1 MKMVKGFLHIVTSP
15 VSGDIYI
22 NAEYRG
28 TQDLNIILDIGT
40 YTVSFGDVTG
50 YVTPY
55 PLTVE
60 VRSGYTTI
68 VTVEYTK

>member
-1 MKMVKGFLHIVTSP
+1 MKGFLHVVTTP

-22 NAEYRG
+22 DNEYRG
-28 TQDLNIILDIGT
+28 TQDLNIIIDHGI

-50 YVTPY
+50 YVTPS

-60 VRSGYTTI
+60 VRPDYTTI
-68 VTVEYTK
+68 ITAEYTL

>member
-22 NAEYRG
+22 NDEYRG
-28 TQDLNIILDIGT
+28 TQDLNIIIDPGT
-40 YTVSFGDVTG
+40 YSISFGDVAG

-60 VRSGYTTI
+60 VRHDYTTI
-68 VTVEYTK
+68 ITVEYTK